1 MGSPFSRYQ
10 MLKVK
15 CVWVFITIT
24 LANVFSDR
32 FGWFVFVFVFFFW
45 ALRDRCRCLCC
56 ILEFSFSVI
65 FPVPA
70 PAIICVSPPRLPPSS
85 FCPVPIFA
93 RITVVFHSHHSPWHQ
108 LTVVQTPDS
117 PTQTSQLSTQNMVY
131 YLQWDLLSLSFSFHC
146 CSHLLIQLKVWG
158 PLFQSFLH
166 IPSAHLVL
174 SPSIPS
180 FNKTLGLNKLSL
192 YLLHNI
198 PM

>member
-1 MGSPFSRYQ
+1 MFFQIDLVGLF
-10 MLKVK
+10 L
-15 CVWVFITIT
+15 F
-24 LANVFSDR
+24 LL
-32 FGWFVFVFVFFFW
+32 FFFLSSPRPMPLSLLYFRVLI
-45 ALRDRCRCLCC
+45 LRH
-56 ILEFSFSVI
+56 

-146 CSHLLIQLKVWG
+146 YSHLLIQLKVWG